1 MLRLIGTD
9 SARYYSWELTPGQH
23 MIGRKSDC
31 DLPVINNTVSRKHAR
46 LEVPDTGDECTLTD
60 LDSHNGTF
68 INGQVLKGSS
78 TVKAGDH
85 IRFGQTEF
93 KLSGGTEEQDS
104 TMGGGRAAIVDASPM
119 EHSVMLSM
127 DEALKPLPSKITDL
141 PQLVP
146 TLFNMAKMLVLPEP
160 REVVL
165 ERSLDMV
172 SKLIPHDRLAVLF
185 IIEGSDELQ
194 TAASIQPPGKSES
207 DFRLSQ
213 TIVNEILK
221 NRNAI
226 LIADAAEDSRFA
238 EQQSIIMSEMK
249 SAMAVP
255 LLDEGKVLGIL
266 YAETL
271 NPLHHYNDSYL
282 RLFATVGNIIASRLL
297 NYALLTERQEKQIY
311 ESELHRAS
319 QIQESLTPTNIPDLP
334 GYSIETFQEQCR
346 AVGGDLYE
354 LTLMP
359 DGSLIFMVADVSGKG
374 MGAALLMSNI
384 LASFRILFED
394 NSFDLEKAVTSVS
407 LQLYKYS
414 PSESFATLFIG
425 IIKDNKLSYVNAG
438 HNPPLLLRQDGSLE
452 YIEASGTMIGAFD
465 FSSWSEES
473 TIMNQGDCFVVFTDG
488 IPEATLGGDED
499 FSDERLEQLIQSH
512 VGCSPEE
519 LTTHIM
525 DDVNNYLGES
535 PRTDDITMVI
545 IKRND

>member
-9 SARYYSWELTPGQH
+9 SERYYSWDLNPGVYL
-23 MIGRKSDC
+23 IGRVDDC
-31 DLPVINNTVSRKHAR
+31 DFSIKNNTVSRKHAR
-46 LEVPDTGDECTLTD
+46 LEVSDSGDVCSLTD
-60 LDSHNGTF
+60 LGSHNGTF
-68 INGQVLKGSS
+68 INGEDKKG
-78 TVKAGDH
+78 TVNVKPGDH

-93 KLSGGTEEQDS
+93 KISGGADEGDS
-104 TMGGGRAAIVDASPM
+104 TAGGGRAAIVNADPN
-119 EHSVMLSM
+119 EHSVLLSM

-165 ERSLDMV
+165 EKSLDMV

-185 IIEGSDELQ
+185 MVDGSDHLDA
-194 TAASIQPPGKSES
+194 AASIQPEGSS
-207 DFRLSQ
+207 TGDFKLSQ
-213 TIVNEILK
+213 TIVDEILK
-221 NRNAI
+221 NKNAI

-238 EQQSIIMSEMK
+238 EQQSIIMSKMK

-255 LLDEGKVLGIL
+255 LLDDGNVLGIL
-266 YAETL
+266 YAETI

-282 RLFATVGNIIASRLL
+282 RLFATIGNIIASRLL
-297 NYALLTERQEKQIY
+297 NYALLAERQEKQIY

-319 QIQESLTPTNIPDLP
+319 QIQESLTPKTIPDLP
-334 GYSIETFQEQCR
+334 GYEIETFQEQCR

-354 LTLMP
+354 VTTMP
-359 DGSLIFMVADVSGKG
+359 DGSLLFMVADVSGKG

-384 LASFRILFED
+384 LASFRILFES
-394 NSFDLEKAVTSVS
+394 NSFDLERAVTSVS
-407 LQLYKYS
+407 KQLYKYS

-425 IIKDNKLSYVNAG
+425 IIKEDRLSFVNAG
-438 HNPPLLLRQDGSLE
+438 HNPPLLLRQDGTLE
-452 YIEASGTMIGAFD
+452 HIEASGTMIGAFD
-465 FSSWSEES
+465 FMTWSEES
-473 TIMNQGDCFVVFTDG
+473 TIMNPGDCFIVFTDG

-499 FSDERLEQLIQSH
+499 YSDERLEKLILSNR
-512 VGCSPEE
+512 GCSPKK
-519 LTTHIM
+519 LTNDIIA
-525 DDVNNYLGES
+525 DVNKYLGNS